1 MAVPV
6 ARVRHVLVVNQ
17 HGDNRGDEAAMTA
30 MLDALE
36 VRLHPVRFTVLH
48 QFNDPAASS
57 VAAGHDVQ
65 FLPLAPRGLAFPR
78 LFAGTALRCLRLP
91 WRGVAG
97 PVGRDVLDAYGS
109 ADLVVSAPGGPYLGD
124 IYAWH
129 EPLHW
134 FYILL
139 GWLFR
144 RPLFLYASSAGPFE
158 KRWMNPARRFVVHRF
173 AKLAVREDV
182 SARHLRA
189 LVGTRP
195 IDLEVTIDTALG
207 ATVTPLSLD
216 EWPGPPPAKA
226 GPIIAVS
233 VIDYAYRDHP
243 DPRAAKRRHDDAVI
257 RALSHLAARL
267 GDAHVVFLPQVHGRH
282 DDGPYLQRLAA
293 QLPADISRE
302 VLSDRVPSRVHQ
314 GIFAAADVVLAGRY
328 HPAVFSV
335 LGAVPVAC
343 IAYEHKSIGLMEAAG
358 LGHLVMSIDTVT
370 AESLIALL
378 DKVVDSA
385 PAIRE
390 QLRTVRPLLR
400 DRALH
405 TADLATSTLGTRA

>member
-6 ARVRHVLVVNQ
+6 AGIRHVLVVNQ

-30 MLDALE
+30 MLDALAD
-36 VRLHPVRFTVLH
+36 RLDPVRFTVLH
-48 QFNDPAASS
+48 QFNDPEASS
-57 VAAGHDVQ
+57 VATGHDVQ
-65 FLPLAPRGLAFPR
+65 FIPLAPRGFAFPR
-78 LFAGTALRCLRLP
+78 LVTGVALRFLHLP

-97 PVGRDVLDAYGS
+97 PVGRGVLDAYAS

-134 FYILL
+134 FYIVL

-158 KRWMNPARRFVVHRF
+158 KRWMNPARRFVVRRF

-195 IDLEVTIDTALG
+195 LDVEVTIDTALG

-216 EWPGPPPAKA
+216 EWPGPPPAQA
-226 GPIIAVS
+226 AHIVAVS
-233 VIDYAYRDHP
+233 VIDYAYRDQP
-243 DPRAAKRRHDDAVI
+243 DPQAAKRRHDDAVT
-257 RALSHLAARL
+257 RAVSHLAARL
-267 GDAHVVFLPQVHGRH
+267 VDAHVVFLPQVHGRH
-282 DDGPYLQRLAA
+282 DDAPYLRRLAA
-293 QLPADISRE
+293 QLPAEVSRE

-314 GIFAAADVVLAGRY
+314 RIFAAADVVLAGRY

-343 IAYEHKSIGLMEAAG
+343 IAYEHKSVGLMEAAG
-358 LGHLVMSIDTVT
+358 LGHLVMPIDTVT
-370 AESLIALL
+370 AESLIGLL

-390 QLRTVRPLLR
+390 QLRTVRPMLR
-400 DRALH
+400 ERALH
-405 TADLATSTLGTRA
+405 TADLAISTMSEHS